1 MGRALGWVVIVSLI
15 VILGTHPSV
24 MAGLIHHLLDLLKGA
39 GNELAAFINSL

>member
-1 MGRALGWVVIVSLI
+1 MGRAVGWVVIVGLI

>member
-1 MGRALGWVVIVSLI
+1 MGRALGWVVIVCLI

-39 GNELAAFINSL
+39 GHELAAFINSF